1 MEGID
6 RVRPD
11 PTAMMRHF
19 AASTGGVIAVKF
31 GVVEAPLHSRFGPMM
46 VAETGYRTA
55 RVTGADSY
63 WLPDHLNAFL
73 PRAVMTPKY
82 SGIARLVPDAD
93 AFLEPWTTLGSLA
106 GRHRFSR
113 TRFGTCVTDTG
124 RRNPAVTA
132 QAAATLHLITRGRA
146 ILGIGTGEREG
157 NEPYGVDWPKPVA
170 RFEEALATIR
180 ALWNS
185 NGQLVSRDS
194 GVLSATKRN
203 IHPAPGE
210 RHLAAD
216 LDRIARTADAAR
228 DGSLR

>member
-1 MEGID
+1 M
-6 RVRPD
+6 
-11 PTAMMRHF
+11 
-19 AASTGGVIAVKF
+19 KF

-55 RVTGADSY
+55 RVTGAHSY

-113 TRFGTCVTDTG
+113 TGFGTCVTDTG

-132 QAAATLHLITRGRA
+132 QAAATLHLMTRGRA

-157 NEPYGVDWPKPVA
+157 NEPDVGDSSACQA
-170 RFEEALATIR
+170 R
-180 ALWNS
+180 
-185 NGQLVSRDS
+185 
-194 GVLSATKRN
+194 
-203 IHPAPGE
+203 
-210 RHLAAD
+210 
-216 LDRIARTADAAR
+216 
-228 DGSLR
+228 